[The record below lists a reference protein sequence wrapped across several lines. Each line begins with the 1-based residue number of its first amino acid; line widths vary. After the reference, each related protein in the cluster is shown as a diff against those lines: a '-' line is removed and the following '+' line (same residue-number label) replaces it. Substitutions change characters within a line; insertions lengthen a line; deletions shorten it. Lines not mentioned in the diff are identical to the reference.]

1 VIPYDGGAMIDLGEV
16 AAETM
21 ALALDPF
28 PRGPDAESALKA
40 AGVISEEEA
49 KPLGALAGL
58 KDKLAGKQSG

>member
-1 VIPYDGGAMIDLGEV
+1 
-16 AAETM
+16 M

-28 PRGPDAESALKA
+28 PRGPNAAAALRE

-58 KDKLAGKQSG
+58 KAQLEKRQS